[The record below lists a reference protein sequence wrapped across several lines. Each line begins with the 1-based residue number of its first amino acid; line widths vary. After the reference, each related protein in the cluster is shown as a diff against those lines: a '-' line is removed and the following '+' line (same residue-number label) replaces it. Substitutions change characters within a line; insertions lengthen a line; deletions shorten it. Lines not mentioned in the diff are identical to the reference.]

1 MNLKFESRP
10 VAGQDQRPTPEVAL
24 DRDLNAI
31 VVAFPW
37 GPREAAQRAIERI
50 FEYLRFTRQDREATS
65 PLPKL
70 TCLSDAGNAVRT
82 ALELANS
89 SIFREENRE
98 EYLSGLEI
106 FVATLD
112 ETEFCWAQ
120 VGGPQVFLARG
131 EQYLQP
137 IGAQM
142 DLAFDLQPAQK
153 APLPVLP
160 NRLVGLDQ
168 SVMVDVRSFRARPED
183 QIVLLSHS
191 CPPPLIYSATSRDL
205 VGGSKSGQ
213 DFVQKLAAADPHR
226 AFWFGQISIEA
237 TEAEREALSL

>member
-10 VAGQDQRPTPEVAL
+10 VAGPDQRPTPEVAI
-24 DRDLNAI
+24 DHDLNSI

-37 GPREAAQRAIERI
+37 GPREAAQRAIGRI

-70 TCLSDAGNAVRT
+70 TCLSNAGNAVRT
-82 ALELANS
+82 ALELANGS
-89 SIFREENRE
+89 VFREDNRE

-106 FVATLD
+106 FVGTLD
-112 ETEFCWAQ
+112 DSEFCWAQ
-120 VGGPQVFLARG
+120 VGGPQVLLARG
-131 EQYLQP
+131 EQFLQP

-142 DLAFDLQPAQK
+142 DLAFDLQPAKK
-153 APLPVLP
+153 APLPALP

-168 SVMVDVRSFRARPED
+168 HVLVDVRSFRARAD
-183 QIVLLSHS
+183 DRIVLLSHS
-191 CPPPLIYSATSRDL
+191 CPPPLIYTLNSREFLGRPDSA
-205 VGGSKSGQ
+205 GSPADQ
-213 DFVQKLAAADPHR
+213 IAAADPNR

-237 TEAEREALSL
+237 SAAEREVLSL

>member
-10 VAGQDQRPTPEVAL
+10 VAGQDQRPTPEIAL

-37 GPREAAQRAIERI
+37 GPREAAQRAIQRI

-142 DLAFDLQPAQK
+142 DLAFDLQPAHK
-153 APLPVLP
+153 APLPILP

-183 QIVLLSHS
+183 KIILLAHS
-191 CPPPLIYSATSRDL
+191 CPPPQVYTANSRDL
-205 VGGSKSGQ
+205 SDDLKSGHSLI
-213 DFVQKLAAADPHR
+213 QKIAAADPHR

-237 TEAEREALSL
+237 TDAEREALSL